1 MIITNI
7 KGGLG
12 NQMFQ
17 YATGL
22 ALSKRKNTEHKLDLS
37 HFDLYKDPNNKET
50 KRRFE
55 LDVFNTHFSIATEEE
70 IEKVKYQYGLISKP
84 IALANFYLQVFDFIK
99 YPITLNPN
107 TKDIYLEGHYPSED
121 FFKDY
126 EEDIRKEFTLKAE
139 TKEFKDFCSIIAK
152 DGRRSVSVHIRR
164 GDYVTNANANKH
176 HGVLDVDYYESS
188 WDLLKQQVGELK
200 PYVFTEFKEDIDWV
214 KENMP
219 FIGNDAIY
227 MKNYEFTGP
236 ESMILMSKCHNNIVA
251 NSSFSWW
258 GAWLNSNKGK
268 IVIAPKSW
276 LKNGDG
282 RNKRIVPESWIR
294 V

>member
-50 KRRFE
+50 KRKFE
-55 LDVFNTHFSIATEEE
+55 LDVFNTTFSIATEEE
-70 IEKVKYQYGLISKP
+70 IAKVKYPYGLISKP
-84 IALANFYLQVFDFIK
+84 IALVNFYLQVFDFIK

-107 TKDIYLEGHYPSED
+107 TKDIYLEGHYPGED

-126 EEDIRKEFTLKAE
+126 EEDIKKEFTLKTE

-176 HGVLDVDYYESS
+176 HGVLDVDYYENA
-188 WDLLKQQVGELK
+188 WDILKQQVGELK
-200 PYVFTEFKEDIDWV
+200 QYVFTEFKEDIDWV

-258 GAWLNSNKGK
+258 GAWLNSYKEK
-268 IVIAPKSW
+268 IVIAPRSW

-282 RNKRIVPESWIR
+282 RNKRIVPENWIR